1 MEHEQSDA
9 LVFLGATGDLA
20 YKKIFP
26 ALQSMVKRGH
36 LNVPVIGVAKAGW
49 NLEQFRARAK
59 DSLEKHGGMDREAFQ
74 KLCNLLRYV
83 DGDYADPRTF
93 QQVRSELGDS
103 QHPVHYLAI
112 PPKLF
117 GLVIQQLE
125 DSGCARGARVII
137 EKPFG
142 RDQATARELD
152 KILHAAFDE
161 QHIFR
166 IDHYLGKLAVQN
178 LLVFRFSN
186 LVLEPV
192 WNRNFIECVQITMA
206 ENFGVAGRGAFY
218 EEAGAIRDV
227 MQNHLLQVL
236 ANLAMEPPPGTS
248 DNESARDEKVKVLKA
263 VRSLKQS
270 DVVRGQFRGYRQEPG
285 VAPDSKVETFV
296 AARLS
301 INSWRWQGV
310 PFYLRTGKN
319 LPITCTE
326 VFVKFRQVP
335 PIYYDEP
342 PPANYFRFRL
352 SPEVTIAMGA
362 IIRSSG
368 EELAREQVELLVN
381 HEPTPEELEPYELL
395 LGDAM
400 KGDSFRFARQD
411 YVDEA
416 WRIVDPVLQSDG
428 PLCEYDPGTW
438 GPKEADALIA
448 GYSWHNP
455 VPHTRGSEPRP

>member
-26 ALQSMVKRGH
+26 ALQSMVKRGR
-36 LNVPVIGVAKAGW
+36 LTVPVIGVAKAGW

-59 DSLEKHGGMDREAFQ
+59 DSLEQHGGVDPEAFQ
-74 KLCNLLRYV
+74 KLCDLLRYV
-83 DGDYADPRTF
+83 DGDYADPGTF
-93 QQVRSELGDS
+93 QQLRSELGQS

-112 PPKLF
+112 PPDLF
-117 GLVIQQLE
+117 GLVIKQLE
-125 DSGCARGARVII
+125 DSGCARGARVIV

-142 RDQATARELD
+142 RDQATARELNR
-152 KILHAAFDE
+152 ILHAAFDE

-192 WNRNFIECVQITMA
+192 WNRNFIDCVQITMA

-248 DNESARDEKVKVLKA
+248 DNESVRDEKVKVLKA
-263 VRSLKQS
+263 VRPLQPG
-270 DVVRGQFRGYRQEPG
+270 DLVRGQFRGYRQEKGVDPG
-285 VAPDSKVETFV
+285 SKVETFV
-296 AARLS
+296 AARLA

-310 PFYLRTGKN
+310 PFFLRTGKN

-326 VFVKFRQVP
+326 VYVKFRQVP
-335 PIYYDEP
+335 PIYEDQP
-342 PPANYFRFRL
+342 PPPNYFRFRL
-352 SPEVTIAMGA
+352 NPELTIAMGA

-368 EELAREQVELLVN
+368 EKLAREQVELLVN

-400 KGDSFRFARQD
+400 KGDAFRFARMD

-416 WRIVDPVLQSDG
+416 WRIVDPALQSDS
-428 PLCEYDPGTW
+428 PLYEYDPGTW
-438 GPKEADALIA
+438 GPPEADALVV
-448 GYSWHNP
+448 GHGWHNP
-455 VPHTRGSEPRP
+455 S